1 MCGIALVAGAQGPA
15 DFPDLLT
22 LLQRRGPDSQ
32 SSVQIPLPQTE
43 MTVMAS
49 LLQLRGSTPSSCP
62 LTHVSGAV
70 LAFNG
75 EVFGGLQVPVGTSDA
90 ATLLQ
95 ALCGIPDQEQQQ
107 EEQQEQREEQESEQ
121 QQEEQQGEEAAVHH
135 IARVLSQLRGPWA
148 LLFWHP
154 ASQSLWFGRDV
165 LGPAAGKGAGGG
177 RWLELP
183 PGLYRLQLQPTQCR
197 GDAAAQGVAT
207 APGKSVQPQAVP
219 AGVEARALGEGA
231 GEAGEDMAPTQEM
244 AQATGGGPSL
254 GDRGGCGGG
263 LGQGAGAGSCKS
275 EGLNGSV
282 TGGDVVEWLSSSSM
296 QGPGQVPLPLQ
307 LGLSSWQ
314 LWRVAWADPLVQQLA
329 GFDRLPGPLAS
340 PAQPAA
346 ADDACQAGRPGQVQG
361 EGQGQGQGHTAR
373 VHKQRKGQGNGVQ
386 QPHEGGELRPGLR
399 DLCRPQAVPRNVAAA
414 LLRRQQ
420 AGGAGAASD
429 LQLLAQLA
437 AQPRVEAA
445 VTATLAALAQAVK
458 VRCQS
463 IDLVSRPCQG
473 PPLAASAPGAKLPL
487 PGIWLLLKI
496 RSRHVLVLLILFSTS
511 ALNLEPSLQ
520 LNTLSPAVLILF
532 SGGVDSSLL
541 AALAHAC
548 LPLEQPIELCNICF
562 NAGRSPDRQAAHSAL
577 QELVRLGPQRPWRL
591 IEVEA
596 SLEEV
601 DQHSGQAYTSPAR
614 VVLLG
619 HGADEQCGGYGRHR
633 TRFATAGWPGLAEE
647 LALDMRRM
655 WLRNLGRDDR
665 LVADWGREARHPFLD
680 EELVRVLQASSLPDI
695 VDLSHPP
702 GVGDKLVLRAA
713 LLRLGLPQA
722 AIRVKRAIQFGSEI
736 GKLSNVREFGS
747 NRAANKQS
755 AGYVSIRLAQH
766 AKSKAHSEAI
776 GMAQRAGGGAS
787 SIKAAVKAATTT
799 VVQGTYRR
807 MVLAALFMVFYE
819 GLMAL
824 PPIGKEYQQGY
835 KRVNDWLPK
844 VKQRLHR
851 AAEYRRGIDGGARKN
866 A

>member
-1 MCGIALVAGAQGPA
+1 
-15 DFPDLLT
+15 
-22 LLQRRGPDSQ
+22 
-32 SSVQIPLPQTE
+32 
-43 MTVMAS
+43 
-49 LLQLRGSTPSSCP
+49 
-62 LTHVSGAV
+62 
-70 LAFNG
+70 
-75 EVFGGLQVPVGTSDA
+75 
-90 ATLLQ
+90 
-95 ALCGIPDQEQQQ
+95 
-107 EEQQEQREEQESEQ
+107 
-121 QQEEQQGEEAAVHH
+121 
-135 IARVLSQLRGPWA
+135 
-148 LLFWHP
+148 
-154 ASQSLWFGRDV
+154 
-165 LGPAAGKGAGGG
+165 
-177 RWLELP
+177 
-183 PGLYRLQLQPTQCR
+183 
-197 GDAAAQGVAT
+197 
-207 APGKSVQPQAVP
+207 
-219 AGVEARALGEGA
+219 
-231 GEAGEDMAPTQEM
+231 MAPTQEM

-329 GFDRLPGPLAS
+329 GFDRLPGPLSS

-346 ADDACQAGRPGQVQG
+346 ADDACQAGRPGQ
-361 EGQGQGQGHTAR
+361 GQGQGQGHTAR
-373 VHKQRKGQGNGVQ
+373 VQKQHKGQGNGVQ
-386 QPHEGGELRPGLR
+386 QPHEGGEQRPGLR
-399 DLCRPQAVPRNVAAA
+399 DRSWPQAVPRSVAAA
-414 LLRRQQ
+414 LSRRQQ

-487 PGIWLLLKI
+487 PGL
-496 RSRHVLVLLILFSTS
+496 
-511 ALNLEPSLQ
+511 
-520 LNTLSPAVLILF
+520 LILF

-601 DQHSGQAYTSPAR
+601 DQHRQHLLQLLHPADTLMSLNIGAALWLAARAQGRLYLPSPPQPGHQEGLTGNGCDPQALQSGQAYTSPAR

-755 AGYVSIRLAQH
+755 AGYVSISQL
-766 AKSKAHSEAI
+766 
-776 GMAQRAGGGAS
+776 GGIPLPND
-787 SIKAAVKAATTT
+787 IKAA
-799 VVQGTYRR
+799 
-807 MVLAALFMVFYE
+807 L
-819 GLMAL
+819 
-824 PPIGKEYQQGY
+824 
-835 KRVNDWLPK
+835 
-844 VKQRLHR
+844 
-851 AAEYRRGIDGGARKN
+851 
-866 A
+866 